1 MFWKVLLAGGA
12 VLLVMKLF
20 FLTRL
25 REWGRK
31 LDQAVNLTLVLL
43 VISYVVYFA
52 MQWLERDAGG

>member
-1 MFWKVLLAGGA
+1 MAWKIFLLGSA

-43 VISYVVYFA
+43 VVWYVGYFA
-52 MQWLERDAGG
+52 WQLIRGPG

>member
-1 MFWKVLLAGGA
+1 MAWKIFVLGSA

-25 REWGRK
+25 RDWGRK

-43 VISYVVYFA
+43 VVWYAGYFA
-52 MQWLERDAGG
+52 WQLISAPG